1 VQPQVGRLD
10 ERAEK
15 EEAFMGGDAPK
26 ADAGLRRED
35 VRPVAAAPA
44 APAPAHGHRP
54 LGRALILGRRAVT
67 IARTEGPRSLAI
79 KTLDRTRGRLIAGQG
94 STAPKQKIRMLVRYE
109 DALETDWTQPQPWAT
124 SPVVVRERPINT
136 AWIMH
141 PPGESSG
148 GAQTIFRFIRFLEQA
163 GHRATIYLYHSGD
176 EAVDA
181 RYLRRLISANPS
193 YADVKAD
200 FRAYS
205 PTVGVAPDTDA
216 IFATG
221 WETAYPAF
229 RDPSRARR
237 FYFVQDFEPAFYPVG
252 SENVLAENTYRFGFH
267 GITAGR
273 WLADKLA
280 QDYGM
285 RTTPFGFGAD
295 LAQYRYSDTHRRD
308 GIFFYARPVT
318 TRRGFELGVM
328 ALQQVA
334 RRQPDRPIHLAGWDT
349 SDYDLPFRYEH
360 HGILSVSGLSE
371 VYERCAVGLVLSLT
385 NMSLLPL
392 ELLAS
397 GVVPVVNRGP
407 NNDKVVQSDFI
418 RYADPSP
425 HALATAML
433 DEMARPDLD
442 DHARKAAASVADLS
456 WDQPG
461 RAFVTALV
469 EAMRD

>member
-1 VQPQVGRLD
+1 
-10 ERAEK
+10 
-15 EEAFMGGDAPK
+15 MGGDAPK
-26 ADAGLRRED
+26 AGSGTGGAGPSGMDRARRGLQRSL
-35 VRPVAAAPA
+35 VM
-44 APAPAHGHRP
+44 
-54 LGRALILGRRAVT
+54 GRRAVT
-67 IARTEGPRSLAI
+67 IARTEGPRSLAL
-79 KTLDRTRGRLIAGQG
+79 KTLDRTRGRLVAGQP
-94 STAPKQKIRMLVRYE
+94 TLTTRQKIGMLVRYE
-109 DALETDWTQPQPWAT
+109 DALEADWTQPQPWKT
-124 SPVVVRERPINT
+124 SPLVVQDRPINT
-136 AWIMH
+136 AWILN

-163 GHRATIYLYHSGD
+163 GHRATIYLYHSSD
-176 EAVDA
+176 QPIDA
-181 RYLRRLISANPS
+181 PYLRRLIAANPS
-193 YADVKAD
+193 YSDVQAE

-205 PTVGVAPDTDA
+205 PTTGVAPDTDA

-237 FYFVQDFEPAFYPVG
+237 FYFVQDFEPGFYPVG

-280 QDYGM
+280 EDYGM
-285 RTTPFGFGAD
+285 RTSHFGFGAD
-295 LAQYRYSDTHRRD
+295 LSKYRYSDAHRRD

-328 ALQQVA
+328 ALQHVA
-334 RRQPDRPIHLAGWDT
+334 RERPDTKIHLAGWDT
-349 SDYDLPFRYEH
+349 SNYDLPFAYED

-371 VYERCAVGLVLSLT
+371 LYEHCGVGLVLSLT

-397 GVVPVVNRGP
+397 GVIPVVNRGP

-425 HALATAML
+425 HALAAAMI
-433 DEMARPDLD
+433 EAMGRPDLD
-442 DHARKAAASVADLS
+442 DHARKAAASVEGMS
-456 WDQPG
+456 WEEPG
-461 RAFVTALV
+461 KQFVAALV
-469 EAMRD
+469 GAMRD

>member
-1 VQPQVGRLD
+1 
-10 ERAEK
+10 
-15 EEAFMGGDAPK
+15 MGGDAPK
-26 ADAGLRRED
+26 AGTGPGPEGAGGAGTPRIHRARRGLRRT
-35 VRPVAAAPA
+35 
-44 APAPAHGHRP
+44 
-54 LGRALILGRRAVT
+54 LTMGRRAVT
-67 IARTEGPRSLAI
+67 IARTEGPRSLAV
-79 KTLDRTRGRLIAGQG
+79 KTLDRTRGRLVAGQQ
-94 STAPKQKIRMLVRYE
+94 SLTPRHKIRMLVRYE
-109 DALETDWTQPQPWAT
+109 DALETDWTQPQSWAT

-136 AWIMH
+136 AWILN

-148 GAQTIFRFIRFLEQA
+148 GAQTIFRFIRYLEQA
-163 GHRATIYLYHSGD
+163 GHRATIYLYHSAD
-176 EAVDA
+176 HPIDA
-181 RYLRRLISANPS
+181 PYLRQLISANPS
-193 YADVKAD
+193 YSDVQAE

-205 PTVGVAPDTDA
+205 PAVGVAPDTDA

-237 FYFVQDFEPAFYPVG
+237 FYFVQDFEPGFYPVG

-285 RTTPFGFGAD
+285 RTSHFGFGAD
-295 LAQYRYSDTHRRD
+295 LSEYRYSDAHRRE

-328 ALQQVA
+328 ALQHVA
-334 RRQPDRPIHLAGWDT
+334 REQPNTPIHLAGWDT
-349 SDYDLPFRYEH
+349 SDYDLPFAYED
-360 HGILSVSGLSE
+360 HGILSVSGLSDL
-371 VYERCAVGLVLSLT
+371 YDRCGVGLVLSLT

-425 HALATAML
+425 HALATAMME
-433 DEMARPDLD
+433 EMARPDLD
-442 DHARKAAASVADLS
+442 DHARKAAASVAGMS
-456 WDQPG
+456 WEQPG
-461 RAFVTALV
+461 RQFVDALV